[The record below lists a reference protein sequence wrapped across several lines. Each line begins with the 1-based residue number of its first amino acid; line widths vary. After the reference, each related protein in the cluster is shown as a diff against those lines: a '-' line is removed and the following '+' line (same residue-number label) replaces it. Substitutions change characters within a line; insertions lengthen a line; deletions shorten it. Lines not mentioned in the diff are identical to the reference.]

1 MTVAADSRVSSDV
14 TSVYFCVVRYIAAI
28 PAFVEDL
35 GFFPWNIPLL
45 LLYEIT
51 SFFIHTHSNVNW
63 TPINKSSSFSLPLF
77 SSLKT
82 RHPKLL
88 LNQKL
93 MRTFPLDS
101 HLVFSPSLFMEL
113 PHCGQ
118 ACVYPGFVTLKLHSN
133 VKKNV
138 SAKPCS
144 SASEML
150 NEYR

>member
-14 TSVYFCVVRYIAAI
+14 TYVYFCVVRCIAAI
-28 PAFVEDL
+28 PAFVEGL
-35 GFFPWNIPLL
+35 GFFPWNSPLL
-45 LLYEIT
+45 LLYVIT
-51 SFFIHTHSNVNW
+51 SFFIHTHSNVYW
-63 TPINKSSSFSLPLF
+63 IPIKKSSSFFAPFF
-77 SSLKT
+77 SFLKT
-82 RHPKLL
+82 KHPKLF

-93 MRTFPLDS
+93 MRTFPVDS
-101 HLVFSPSLFMEL
+101 HLVFSPFLFIEL
-113 PHCGQ
+113 PHSGQ

-138 SAKPCS
+138 SAKLCS